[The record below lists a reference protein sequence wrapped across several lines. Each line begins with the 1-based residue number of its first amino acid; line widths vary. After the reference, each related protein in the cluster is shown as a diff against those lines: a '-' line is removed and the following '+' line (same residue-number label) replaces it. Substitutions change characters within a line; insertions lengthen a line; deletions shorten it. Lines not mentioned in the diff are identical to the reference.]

1 LDLILPA
8 TPEHRGILWNEIYR
22 NEPQRITGN
31 SSNRLRRSGDT
42 LVRVVECEFVEET
55 QVLLRSTRL
64 LVAGR
69 ALANMTQTDLADAAG
84 IAVSV
89 LQAIEQGKSDPKLST
104 VLALL
109 DALKAQGV
117 ELLTGSDSVAWGVY
131 VVPGSPAAAGGT
143 PQPIEMAQ
151 PPQRK
156 RRGRPPGK
164 SKAGK
169 R

>member
-1 LDLILPA
+1 M
-8 TPEHRGILWNEIYR
+8 
-22 NEPQRITGN
+22 
-31 SSNRLRRSGDT
+31 
-42 LVRVVECEFVEET
+42 
-55 QVLLRSTRL
+55 LRSTRL

-69 ALANMTQTDLADAAG
+69 ALAAMTQTDLADAAG

-89 LQAIEQGKSDPKLST
+89 LQAIEQGKSDPRLST
-104 VLALL
+104 VVALL

-143 PQPIEMAQ
+143 PQPEMAP
-151 PPQRK
+151 PPQKK

-164 SKAGK
+164 SKVEK